1 MLNEAVKKDLEEM
14 KREYYYIND
23 IMSNFKDI
31 NSKVLV
37 SFVLLILKNSESNET
52 KIQTNMTQIKDE
64 NKMTNRKHIE

>member
-1 MLNEAVKKDLEEM
+1 MKKDLEEM

>member
-1 MLNEAVKKDLEEM
+1 MKKDLEEM

-52 KIQTNMTQIKDE
+52 KNTNKYDANQR
-64 NKMTNRKHIE
+64 RKQDDK

>member
-1 MLNEAVKKDLEEM
+1 MKKDLEEM

-52 KIQTNMTQIKDE
+52 K
-64 NKMTNRKHIE
+64 NKNKYDANQRRKQDDK

>member
-1 MLNEAVKKDLEEM
+1 MKKDLEEM

-37 SFVLLILKNSESNET
+37 SFVLLILKNSESNEM
-52 KIQTNMTQIKDE
+52 KNTNKYDANQR
-64 NKMTNRKHIE
+64 RKQDDK